1 MRDLSIS
8 SLLYKN
14 RNNFSFISR
23 KVQLFKSQT
32 HSSLL
37 TDKLG
42 QILNLKYSRSVR
54 HCAVF

>member
-8 SLLYKN
+8 SLLYRN
-14 RNNFSFISR
+14 SNNFSFISR
-23 KVQLFKSQT
+23 KVQLFKYQP

-42 QILNLKYSRSVR
+42 QILNLKYSRSVW